1 MLPISS
7 KSGEF
12 TGFLEAVFT
21 ATSAT
26 CVTGLIVVDT
36 FTHWSLFGQIVILI
50 MIQIGGLGFVTFGV
64 FGMSVLRKKIGLRE
78 RELVHESLNSM
89 YLGGSVELV
98 KYVVFGTFLIEG
110 IGALILSVRFIPELG
125 VFRGIYYGIFH
136 SVSAFCNAGFDLM
149 GFKGQYSSLCSYSD
163 DIVVNVVIISLIVIG
178 GLGFLVWEDV
188 RKNKLKFSKYM
199 LHTKIVITFTAI
211 LLIGGTVFFYF
222 SESGGAL
229 ANMSFKEKV
238 LSSLFSAVTPR
249 TAGFNTIDTAAL
261 SESGKLM
268 TVILMFIGGS
278 PGSTAGGIKTT
289 SFAAI
294 LLFVISYIKKEKEC
308 RVFKRSFENDI
319 VKKASTVLFVNLFL
333 ALLGMMILTLIN
345 NVSAIDAAVETFSA
359 ISTVG
364 MSTGITRDINA
375 FSKVIL
381 IFLMFCGRIGSLSF
395 ALSFSERKK
404 VPDIKYSKE
413 DILIG

>member
-98 KYVVFGTFLIEG
+98 KNVVFGTFLIEG

>member
-12 TGFLEAVFT
+12 TGFLEAVFN

-26 CVTGLIVVDT
+26 CATGLIVVDT

-98 KYVVFGTFLIEG
+98 KNVVFGTFLIEG